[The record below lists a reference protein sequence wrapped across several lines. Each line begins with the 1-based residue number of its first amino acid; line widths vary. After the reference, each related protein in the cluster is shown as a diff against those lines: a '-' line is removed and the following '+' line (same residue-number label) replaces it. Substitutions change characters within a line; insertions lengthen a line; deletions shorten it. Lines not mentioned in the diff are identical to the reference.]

1 MNIKGYTQE
10 VQTKVIEYKDTKIT
24 VKDRIPYADKQVAAQ
39 ELVGKTTVMDERLG
53 ITYTLPTYDLVEN
66 YIFLKYYTDLDVSD
80 IQTEDDYRALFEFA
94 YDAGL
99 TESDMR
105 EFVRQ
110 DIKYLEAI
118 EGRYRVAVAAVF
130 EEERSLGYQVKQL
143 LDTSPDTNN
152 EETRELIEKLIDMK
166 GALLEKENKPANGMN
181 VGGTVINFAKK
192 PNH

>member
-1 MNIKGYTQE
+1 MNIRGYTQE
-10 VQTKVIEYKDTKIT
+10 VQTKVIEYKDMKIT
-24 VKDRIPYADKQVAAQ
+24 VKDRIPYVDKQVAAQ
-39 ELVGKTTVMDERLG
+39 ELVEKTTVMDERLG

-99 TESDMR
+99 TASDVR
-105 EFVRQ
+105 EFVCQ

-130 EEERSLGYQVKQL
+130 EEERSLGHQVKQL

>member
-10 VQTKVIEYKDTKIT
+10 VQTKVIEYKDMKIT

-39 ELVGKTTVMDERLG
+39 ELVEKTTVMDERLG

-105 EFVRQ
+105 EFVCQ
-110 DIKYLEAI
+110 DIKYLKAI
-118 EGRYRVAVAAVF
+118 EGRYRVALAAVF
-130 EEERSLGYQVKQL
+130 EEERSLGHQVKQL